1 MAQTV
6 QESSTP
12 KRVHPA
18 QPHDALFRAIARDP
32 RRATLLFLE
41 HLPQQI
47 RIAVSDKT
55 LVPVDSSL
63 VDKGLRQ
70 SHCDLL
76 FRTSLVACPDTAV
89 YVLFEHKSYR
99 DPRTPDQLA
108 RYCRLILRSHRQ
120 HHGEGGSIPYILPI
134 VFYHGDRE
142 WNTPREDSW
151 MAWDFVLGRDSSS
164 RTYLVCDLKRMPWEE
179 LSQDPHVRSGLGT
192 LALPGKAES
201 PELERIFVAL
211 EDEPELRDDVIYYVI
226 KATTVSDEVLRQAL
240 NAVGSDSG
248 EETMDSI
255 ANTIEKKSMAEGMAR
270 GRAEGMAEGKVEG
283 MAQGRAEGKAEMLL
297 RQLQKRFEPVPE
309 TVQRR
314 VLGASVEELEA
325 WADAVLDA
333 SSIDG
338 VLSASPKT

>member
-1 MAQTV
+1 MAQTL

-12 KRVHPA
+12 KRAHPA

-47 RIAVSDKT
+47 RAIVPDRT

-99 DPRTPDQLA
+99 DPRTSDQLD
-108 RYCRLILRSHRQ
+108 RYCHLILRSHWQ
-120 HHGEGGSIPYILPI
+120 HHGEEGPIPYILPI
-134 VFYHGDRE
+134 VFYHGNRE
-142 WNTPREDSW
+142 WGTLRKDSW
-151 MAWDFVLGRDSSS
+151 MAWNPFLEKFHPS
-164 RTYLVCDLKRMPWEE
+164 RAYLVHDLKRMPWEE

-192 LALPGKAES
+192 LALPGKAEP
-201 PELERIFVAL
+201 PELERILVAL
-211 EDEPELRDDVIYYVI
+211 EDEPELRDDVLYYVM
-226 KATTVSDEVLRQAL
+226 KATVVPDEVLRQAL
-240 NAVGSDSG
+240 NAVGSENG

-255 ANTIEKKSMAEGMAR
+255 ANTIEKRSLAKGMAQGMAR
-270 GRAEGMAEGKVEG
+270 GRAEGKAEG
-283 MAQGRAEGKAEMLL
+283 MAVSLL
-297 RQLQKRFEPVPE
+297 RLLQKRCGPVPE
-309 TVQRR
+309 TVQKRI
-314 VLGASVEELEA
+314 LGASVEELEA
-325 WADAVLDA
+325 WTDAVLDA

-338 VLSASPKT
+338 VLSASPKS

>member
-1 MAQTV
+1 MAQTL
-6 QESSTP
+6 QENGTRERKYS
-12 KRVHPA
+12 A

-47 RIAVSDKT
+47 RTAVPDRT

-76 FRTSLVACPDTAV
+76 FRTSLLACPDTAV

-120 HHGEGGSIPYILPI
+120 HHGEEGSLPYILPI
-134 VFYHGDRE
+134 VFYHGNRE
-142 WNTPREDSW
+142 WGTIQEDSW
-151 MAWDFVLGRDSSS
+151 MAWNPFLEKFHPS
-164 RTYLVCDLKRMPWEE
+164 RAYLVHDLKRMTWED

-192 LALPGKAES
+192 LALPGKAEPS
-201 PELERIFVAL
+201 DLERILVAL
-211 EDEPELRDDVIYYVI
+211 EDEPELRDDVLYYVI

-240 NAVGSDSG
+240 SAVGSESG

-255 ANTIEKKSMAEGMAR
+255 ANTIEKKSIAR
-270 GRAEGMAEGKVEG
+270 GRVEG
-283 MAQGRAEGKAEMLL
+283 MAVSLL
-297 RQLQKRFEPVPE
+297 RLLQKRCGPVPE
-309 TVQRR
+309 TVQKRI
-314 VLGASVEELEA
+314 LSASVEELEA
-325 WADAVLDA
+325 WTDAVLDA

-338 VLSASPKT
+338 VLSASPKS

>member
-1 MAQTV
+1 MAQTL
-6 QESSTP
+6 QENGTRERKYS
-12 KRVHPA
+12 A

-47 RIAVSDKT
+47 RAD
-55 LVPVDSSL
+55 VPDRILAPIDSSL

-76 FRTSLVACPDTAV
+76 FRTSLLACPDTAV

-108 RYCRLILRSHRQ
+108 RYCRLISHSHRQ
-120 HHGEGGSIPYILPI
+120 HHGEEEPLPYILPI
-134 VFYHGDRE
+134 VFYHGDRK
-142 WNTPREDSW
+142 WSAPREDSW
-151 MAWDFVLGRDSSS
+151 MTWDPILGRSQPS
-164 RTYLVCDLKRMPWEE
+164 RTYLVHDLKRMPWEE

-192 LALPGKAES
+192 LALSGKTEPS
-201 PELERIFVAL
+201 ELERIFVAL
-211 EDEPELRDDVIYYVI
+211 EDEPELRDDVLYYVM
-226 KATTVSDEVLRQAL
+226 KATNVPDEVLRQAL
-240 NAVGSDSG
+240 NAVGSESG

-255 ANTIEKKSMAEGMAR
+255 VNTVEKKSMAKGMAR
-270 GRAEGMAEGKVEG
+270 GRAEGKVEG
-283 MAQGRAEGKAEMLL
+283 RAEMLL

-338 VLSASPKT
+338 VLSASPKS

>member
-1 MAQTV
+1 MAQTL
-6 QESSTP
+6 QENGTRGRKCST
-12 KRVHPA
+12 

-47 RIAVSDKT
+47 RAAVPDKT
-55 LVPVDSSL
+55 LVTVDSSL
-63 VDKGLRQ
+63 VDKELRQ

-76 FRTSLVACPDTAV
+76 FRTSLLTCPDTAV

-108 RYCRLILRSHRQ
+108 RYCRLIRRSHRQ
-120 HHGEGGSIPYILPI
+120 HHGEEGSLPYILPI
-134 VFYHGDRE
+134 VFYHGNRE

-151 MAWDFVLGRDSSS
+151 MAWDFFLGRDSSS

-192 LALPGKAES
+192 LALSGKAEPS
-201 PELERIFVAL
+201 ELERIFVAL
-211 EDEPELRDDVIYYVI
+211 EDEPELRDDVLYYVMN
-226 KATTVSDEVLRQAL
+226 ATAVSDEVLRQAL

-270 GRAEGMAEGKVEG
+270 GRAEGKVEG
-283 MAQGRAEGKAEMLL
+283 MAVSLL
-297 RQLQKRFEPVPE
+297 RQLQKRCGPVPE
-309 TVQRR
+309 TVQKRI
-314 VLGASVEELEA
+314 LSASVEELEA

-338 VLSASPKT
+338 VLSASPKS

>member
-1 MAQTV
+1 MAQTL
-6 QESSTP
+6 QENGTRERKYS
-12 KRVHPA
+12 A

-63 VDKGLRQ
+63 VDKELRQ

-76 FRTSLVACPDTAV
+76 FRTSLLTCPDTAV

-108 RYCRLILRSHRQ
+108 RYCRLIRRSHRQ
-120 HHGEGGSIPYILPI
+120 HHGEEGSLPYILPI
-134 VFYHGDRE
+134 VFYHGNRE
-142 WNTPREDSW
+142 WGTIQEDSW
-151 MAWDFVLGRDSSS
+151 MAWNPFLEKFHPS
-164 RTYLVCDLKRMPWEE
+164 RTYLVHDLKRMPWEE

-201 PELERIFVAL
+201 SDLERIFVAL
-211 EDEPELRDDVIYYVI
+211 EDEPELRDDVLYYVM
-226 KATTVSDEVLRQAL
+226 KATNVSDEVLRQAL
-240 NAVGSDSG
+240 NAVGSESG

-255 ANTIEKKSMAEGMAR
+255 ANTIEKKSMAR
-270 GRAEGMAEGKVEG
+270 GRAEG
-283 MAQGRAEGKAEMLL
+283 MAQGRAEGKAEGRAEGKAEGRAEMLL
-297 RQLQKRFEPVPE
+297 RLLQKRFEPVPE

-338 VLSASPKT
+338 VLSASPKS

>member
-1 MAQTV
+1 MAQTL
-6 QESSTP
+6 QENGTRERKYS
-12 KRVHPA
+12 A

-47 RIAVSDKT
+47 RAAVPDRT

-99 DPRTPDQLA
+99 DPRTPDQLS

-120 HHGEGGSIPYILPI
+120 HHGEEGSIPYILPLI
-134 VFYHGDRE
+134 FYHGDRE

-151 MAWDFVLGRDSSS
+151 MAWNPFLEKFHPS
-164 RTYLVCDLKRMPWEE
+164 RTYLVHDLKRMPWEE

-192 LALPGKAES
+192 LALPGKAEPS
-201 PELERIFVAL
+201 DLERILVAL
-211 EDEPELRDDVIYYVI
+211 ADEPELRDDVLYYVMN
-226 KATTVSDEVLRQAL
+226 ATTVSDEVLRQAL
-240 NAVGSDSG
+240 NAVGSESG

-255 ANTIEKKSMAEGMAR
+255 ANTIEKKSMAKGMA
-270 GRAEGMAEGKVEG
+270 VS
-283 MAQGRAEGKAEMLL
+283 LL
-297 RQLQKRFEPVPE
+297 RLLQKRCGPVPE
-309 TVQRR
+309 TVQKRI
-314 VLGASVEELEA
+314 LGASVEELEA
-325 WADAVLDA
+325 WTDAVLDA

-338 VLSASPKT
+338 VLSASPKS

>member
-12 KRVHPA
+12 KRAHPA

-47 RIAVSDKT
+47 RAAVPDRV
-55 LVPVDSSL
+55 LVPTDPSL

-76 FRTSLVACPDTAV
+76 FRTSLLACPDTAV

-120 HHGEGGSIPYILPI
+120 HHGEEGPIPHILPI
-134 VFYHGDRE
+134 VFYHGNRE

-151 MAWDFVLGRDSSS
+151 MAWDFFLGRDSSS

-192 LALPGKAES
+192 LALSGKAEPS
-201 PELERIFVAL
+201 ELERILVAL
-211 EDEPELRDDVIYYVI
+211 EDEPELRDDVLYYVM
-226 KATTVSDEVLRQAL
+226 KATAVPDEILRQAL
-240 NAVGSDSG
+240 SAVGSDSG

-255 ANTIEKKSMAEGMAR
+255 VNTVEKKSMAR

-283 MAQGRAEGKAEMLL
+283 MAQGRAKGKAEMLL
-297 RQLQKRFEPVPE
+297 RLLQKRFEPVPE

-338 VLSASPKT
+338 VLSASPKS